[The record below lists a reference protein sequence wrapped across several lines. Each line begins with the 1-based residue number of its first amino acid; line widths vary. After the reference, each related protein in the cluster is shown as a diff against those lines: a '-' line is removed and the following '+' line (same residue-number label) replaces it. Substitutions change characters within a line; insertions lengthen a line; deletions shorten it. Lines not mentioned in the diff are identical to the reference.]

1 MSYLLQGS
9 GALLAPCFGS
19 LGRELTKFA
28 PCICIRCSRLIE
40 IERGRGPLQNTRSFT
55 NQPSPTF
62 PLPSIPSTSTNL
74 QYIYRDVN
82 DIGHLRRQFPSD
94 NFRQKYFTSFQSQL
108 PLLGSTGP
116 IAVNLNFTCAPDIPY
131 TGEQLINK
139 SSWKL
144 KYFLNNI
151 QIILFIFSLK
161 EGKKYIFSMS
171 FF

>member
-151 QIILFIFSLK
+151 QIILFIFSL
-161 EGKKYIFSMS
+161 M
-171 FF
+171 